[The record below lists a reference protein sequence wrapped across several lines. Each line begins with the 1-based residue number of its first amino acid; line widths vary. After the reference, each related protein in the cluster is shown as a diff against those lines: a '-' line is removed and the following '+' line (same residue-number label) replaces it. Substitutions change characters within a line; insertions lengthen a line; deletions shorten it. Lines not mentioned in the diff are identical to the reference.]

1 MSFLEKLKGGF
12 SKKADNHQVANIDV
26 YKQKLKDLVYEDEL
40 VDELAPIFAKLHGN
54 EGFDKVFELLQD
66 KERQIE
72 AIAGGEWYSEGK
84 PETENVI
91 DNEDHTPP
99 EVTAESILA
108 AKYSQ
113 QQ

>member
-26 YKQKLKDLVYEDEL
+26 YKQKLKDLVYDDEL
-40 VDELAPIFAKLHGN
+40 VNELAPIFAKLHGN

-66 KERQIE
+66 KEKQIE
-72 AIAGGEWYSEGK
+72 AISGGEWYSEGK
-84 PETENVI
+84 PDQENVI
-91 DNEDHTPP
+91 DNEDHTPE

>member
-12 SKKADNHQVANIDV
+12 SKKAENHQVANIDV

-84 PETENVI
+84 PESENVI

-113 QQ
+113 Q